1 MTGIFRQKT
10 PGNIILLI
18 LLGIFMKLPVFFH
31 AQGFVVKQSDGIF
44 YTNLTGFLDR
54 FTNGSSF
61 IFAIIAF
68 SLNLL
73 IAFILNSFI
82 NTDRFMNK
90 PNFLAGMAYI
100 LITSFLPSF
109 NLLSSN
115 LIASVLL
122 LTAFK
127 LFYQSHHVKN
137 HIFNASLLIGLAS
150 LFFFPALFFVA
161 WAFLALLVLRPF
173 RLSDWIL
180 LLLGLSSPY
189 YFYGTY
195 LFLNDKLEIPSYFYH
210 LSFLSSDIRYSLWH
224 AGALFFLLAPLLA
237 GIYYVQANS
246 AKMLVHI
253 RKGWYLF
260 LGYLAITIIA
270 ALFDIEKTSENLVL
284 TLVPVAAFHGYGY
297 LNAELKLYPKISF
310 WLTVAF
316 IIANQLYGNLW

>member
-18 LLGIFMKLPVFFH
+18 LLGIFIKLPSFFH
-31 AQGFVVKQSDGIF
+31 AKGFIVKQSDGIF

-54 FTNGSSF
+54 ATNGSSF
-61 IFAIIAF
+61 AFAVIAF
-68 SLNLL
+68 VLNLL

-90 PNFLAGMAYI
+90 PNFLSGMAYI

-109 NLLSSN
+109 NMLSSN
-115 LIASVLL
+115 LIASLL
-122 LTAFK
+122 LLIAFK
-127 LFYQSHHVKN
+127 MFYQSHHVKN
-137 HIFNASLLIGLAS
+137 HIFNGALLIGLAS
-150 LFFFPALFFVA
+150 LFFFPSLFFIA
-161 WAFLALLVLRPF
+161 WAFLALLILRPF
-173 RLSDWIL
+173 RLADWMI
-180 LLLGLSSPY
+180 LLLGLASPY

-195 LFLNDKLEIPSYFYH
+195 LYLNDRLEVPSYFYH

-224 AGALFFLLAPLLA
+224 AGALFLLLAPLLA

-260 LGYLAITIIA
+260 MAYLVVAIVA
-270 ALFDIEKTSENLVL
+270 ALFDIEKTSENLVPA
-284 TLVPVAAFHGYGY
+284 LVPVAAFHGYGY
-297 LNAELKLYPKISF
+297 MHAELKLYPKIAF
-310 WLTVAF
+310 WTTVAF
-316 IIANQLYGNLW
+316 IIVNQLYGNLW